1 MGDMAAILILGI
13 AAAAAVWAAF
23 AAARNIEKLR
33 LGDRQKIQRRLVG
46 DSTSSAATGVERP
59 ITVELEARGVPRV
72 LAGLGVIQRLHHK
85 LAYVYP
91 DASLM
96 RLLGIMALGLFVVFV
111 VTALVGGSLL
121 VALLAG
127 IAAGYAPVMLLNSRL
142 AKLQRTLGE
151 QLPDALDFLTRVLRA
166 GHGLTTGLQL
176 MGEELPEPI
185 GGEFRKC
192 YDRHSMGTALEACLR
207 EMAGRVGSQEFAFFV
222 TAVIIQRQTGGDL
235 AEVLT
240 NISKMI
246 RGRVRLAQH
255 VKAITAEGRF
265 TGNILVAFP
274 VLLFFISFMLNPAYA
289 GVLLKTP
296 EGRMMLGGA
305 LLMQAVG
312 LFFIRRIVTV
322 RV

>member
-1 MGDMAAILILGI
+1 MAETAPILILGV
-13 AAAAAVWAAF
+13 AAAVAVWAAF
-23 AAARNIEKLR
+23 SAARNIEKLR

-46 DSTSSAATGVERP
+46 DSASSAATGVQRP
-59 ITVELEARGVPRV
+59 ITVELEARGVPRI
-72 LAGLGVIQRLHHK
+72 LAGLGVIQRLHAK

-91 DASLM
+91 NASLM
-96 RLLGIMALGLFVVFV
+96 RFLGIMALAAFVVFV
-111 VTALVGGSLL
+111 AAALVSGSL
-121 VALLAG
+121 VAALLAG
-127 IAAGYAPVMLLNSRL
+127 AGAAYAPVTLLNSRL
-142 AKLQRTLGE
+142 ARLQRTLGE

-166 GHGLTTGLQL
+166 GHGLSTGLQL
-176 MGEELPEPI
+176 MGEELPDPV

-192 YDRHSMGTALEACLR
+192 YDRHSMGTPLEACLR
-207 EMAGRVGSQEFAFFV
+207 EMAARVGSQEFAFFV

-240 NISKMI
+240 NISRMI
-246 RGRVRLAQH
+246 RARVRLAQH

-274 VLLFFISFMLNPAYA
+274 VILFFISFMLNPAYA
-289 GVLLKTP
+289 GVLLKTS
-296 EGRMMLGGA
+296 EGRTMMAGA

-322 RV
+322 KV